1 MYIATV
7 IPLTKGFQ
15 REELTYF
22 TGKEISIGSIVH
34 IPLRKKI
41 VDGIVI
47 NIEDASD
54 IKSEVKGADFE
65 LRKIESVVGPAP
77 FAQTFFTTCEKMKDY
92 SLGTTGN
99 VVNAM
104 LPALFLERYSELVKV
119 TPPEITTNGIKIKNE
134 KVIFQALLADRLSWY
149 RTLIRESFAKK
160 ESVFICVPTAYDINH
175 FYTAFSKG
183 IEKYVYKFH
192 SDIPKKTLIADYN
205 TVVSES
211 HPVLIVGTGPFLSIP
226 RHDIKTIIIE
236 HESAGAYKQMSR
248 PFIDMRTFAEV
259 MAGISGSKYIIGDT
273 LLRPETLHRHDT
285 GELGEVASPLFR
297 LPTVERQIIVD
308 MTQEVDEKGLH
319 TFSVFGET
327 TKKMIS
333 YALDHKEN
341 IFLFTLRKGLAG
353 VTVCHDCGHTL
364 LCSHCSAPVVLY
376 GSKQK
381 TATKDEKNR
390 IFMCNKCGR
399 KETTETRC
407 PKCESWNLTPLGI
420 GTDRV
425 VEELKELYGDAHVV
439 QIDKET
445 ANTEKEIRILTDS
458 FYEKPGSILVGTE
471 MAFASIRDKVTHS
484 AIISIDGLLSIPSFN
499 INQKMLHI
507 IEKLHSVTERNLLIQ
522 TRISDNTVLK
532 HVLSGNVLP
541 LYREDLKEREQ
552 YGYPPFKRLIK
563 ITFRGT
569 AKESEKAREYLES
582 ELGKYDPQIFSA
594 FIGKVRGEYVTNT
607 VIKLDPKIWA
617 LPFVISSERDKAEHE
632 ALFETLRSLPPSF
645 SVNTDPED
653 LL

>member
-1 MYIATV
+1 MYIVTV
-7 IPLTKGFQ
+7 IPLSKGLQ
-15 REELTYF
+15 KEELTYF
-22 TGKEISIGSIVH
+22 TSKSIAIGSLVRV
-34 IPLRKKI
+34 PLRKKI

-47 NIEDASD
+47 NSEDASENKAD
-54 IKSEVKGADFE
+54 VKSADYE
-65 LRKIESVVGPAP
+65 LRKIDGVVGPAP
-77 FAQTFFTTCEKMKDY
+77 FKQSFFTACEKMHDY
-92 SLGTTGN
+92 SMGSTGN
-99 VVNAM
+99 VIDAM
-104 LPALFLERYSELVKV
+104 LPALLLDKYNELVKV
-119 TPPEITTNGIKIKNE
+119 APPTKDENIVALKSE
-134 KVIFQALLADRLSWY
+134 QVIFQALFPDRISWY
-149 RTLIRESFAKK
+149 RTLIREAFAKK
-160 ESVFICVPTAYDINH
+160 QSVFICVPTRYDIDH

-192 SDIPKKTLIADYN
+192 SDISKKKMISDYN
-205 TVVSES
+205 TVVTES
-211 HPVLIVGTGPFLSIP
+211 HPVLIIGTGSFLSIP
-226 RHDIKTIIIE
+226 RYDIKTIIVE
-236 HESAGAYKQMSR
+236 HESSGAYKQFSR
-248 PFIDMRTFAEV
+248 PFIDIRTFAEV
-259 MAGISGSKYIIGDT
+259 MTSIEGIKLIVGDT
-273 LLRPETLHRHDT
+273 LMRPEMLHRHDI

-308 MTQEVDEKGLH
+308 MTEEVDAKGLRA
-319 TFSVFGET
+319 FSVFGDT

-333 YALDHKEN
+333 YALDHGEN

-364 LCSHCSAPVVLY
+364 LCTYCSTPVVLY

-425 VEELKELYGDAHVV
+425 VEELKELYPKAHVV

-445 ANTEKEIRILTDS
+445 ANTEKEVTALTNS
-458 FYEKPGSILVGTE
+458 FYEHKGAILVGTE
-471 MAFASIRDKVTHS
+471 MAFSCIRDNVTHS

-507 IEKLHSVTERNLLIQ
+507 IEKLHSVTERNLIIQ
-522 TRISDNTVLK
+522 TRIPENTVLK

-569 AKESEKAREYLES
+569 ARESEKAREYLE
-582 ELGKYDPQIFSA
+582 ELLTEYDPQIFSA
-594 FIGKVRGEYVTNT
+594 FIGRVRGEYVTNT
-607 VIKLDPKIWA
+607 VIKLDPKIWP
-617 LPFVISSERDKAEHE
+617 LPSAQVRPVQNETLTLSEK
-632 ALFETLRSLPPSF
+632 LRSLPPSF
-645 SVNTDPED
+645 SINIDPED